1 MQGSFDSLSAF
12 DSSTLCVKCKFGNSS
27 GLSPLLIKSCIS
39 SENKSILFL
48 NTLVAETAR
57 GLST

>member
-1 MQGSFDSLSAF
+1 MQGSFDSLRAF

-27 GLSPLLIKSCIS
+27 GLSPFFIKSCIS

-48 NTLVAETAR
+48 NTLVAETAS